1 MYSWLTARLARQ
13 ADTAEQPGGLAHG
26 RLAGP
31 SAAHPR
37 VRCTRRHGHRAMGG
51 CGSATAS
58 VDHGDEMQRDRQP
71 EDRCEAAHPPSSF
84 RRTGPHLSDGAAWR
98 RWAGSGAVVADSG
111 GGTWWPAV
119 SFGASYGL
127 QRGRGVRRARPNQRE
142 SRGGGAQRGAT
153 KAVTFRPKLGEDRR
167 SPAVRCGGR
176 VEGSS
181 RSFILDVGWSGEA
194 AERAGVGAL
203 FGGILEL
210 GGENRGVSVRWR
222 MKREGGGVTAQDV
235 RVAVN
240 RATTSLNQQAWMGG
254 SV

>member
-1 MYSWLTARLARQ
+1 
-13 ADTAEQPGGLAHG
+13 
-26 RLAGP
+26 
-31 SAAHPR
+31 
-37 VRCTRRHGHRAMGG
+37 
-51 CGSATAS
+51 
-58 VDHGDEMQRDRQP
+58 
-71 EDRCEAAHPPSSF
+71 
-84 RRTGPHLSDGAAWR
+84 
-98 RWAGSGAVVADSG
+98 
-111 GGTWWPAV
+111 
-119 SFGASYGL
+119 
-127 QRGRGVRRARPNQRE
+127 
-142 SRGGGAQRGAT
+142 
-153 KAVTFRPKLGEDRR
+153 
-167 SPAVRCGGR
+167 

-240 RATTSLNQQAWMGG
+240 RATTSLNQHAWTGG